1 MDHTQART
9 PSPASETSETHRRS
23 TSPVIRAKI
32 DRIRKACEEGPD
44 VEALIDLATSK
55 DGLVDDEV
63 RRKVCM
69 FAAWQGTPHNEYS
82 SDQQGLL
89 F

>member
-1 MDHTQART
+1 MDHTETRS
-9 PSPASETSETHRRS
+9 PLPASETPEAH
-23 TSPVIRAKI
+23 TSPAIRAKI

-63 RRKVCM
+63 RRKACM
-69 FAAWQGTPHNEYS
+69 CAGLQSTHHSRYS